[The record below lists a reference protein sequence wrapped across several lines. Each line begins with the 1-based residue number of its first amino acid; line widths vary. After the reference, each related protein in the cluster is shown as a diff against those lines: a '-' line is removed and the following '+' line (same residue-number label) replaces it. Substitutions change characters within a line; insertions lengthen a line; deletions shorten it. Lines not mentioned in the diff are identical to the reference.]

1 MKNYDHH
8 RKSTNSQGQSVDIVA
23 VYDKQEE

>member
-8 RKSTNSQGQSVDIVA
+8 RKSTNSHDQSVDIVA